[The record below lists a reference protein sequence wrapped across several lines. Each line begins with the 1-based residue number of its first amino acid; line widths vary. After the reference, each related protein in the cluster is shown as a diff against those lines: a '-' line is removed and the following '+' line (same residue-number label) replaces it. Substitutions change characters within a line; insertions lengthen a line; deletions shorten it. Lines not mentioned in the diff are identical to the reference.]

1 MGAGITSLT
10 ILMHARTRLTHGA
23 VVVVFTPALEVTL
36 TRNTRI
42 ALVTCAL
49 LLWALPLSAQQ
60 QEVQRATINGTVTSR
75 DSGDPM
81 PGVQVFL
88 SGTSFGAITQANGR
102 YTIANVPPGTY
113 TVIAQSIGYADGRRE
128 NVRVRAEAPTVLNFE
143 LATTALRLEQ
153 VVVTGTIDPTSGVKV
168 PFTVGKV
175 SADELPVPA
184 AAAVQSLQG
193 KVSGVTVVSG
203 SGQPGDQP
211 DVLLRGF
218 KSIYRNNTPL
228 FVVDGV
234 IVGSTMGDIDAQDI
248 ESVEVVKGAAA
259 ASMYGSRAG
268 AGVINITT
276 KRGRDL
282 AENTTRI
289 TLRSEYG
296 WNDMRMANEHI
307 TRHHHYLVDPV
318 KGWVDAQ
325 GNAVPKERRVVAPDQ
340 IADNPYPG
348 PLYDHLSLYFGNGAY
363 LRNNLSISQ
372 NSLATNFSAS
382 LVHNEDA
389 GVVPGNDGARLLG
402 LRMNLDHR
410 LRSDVLFQ
418 VSSYYSR
425 FQNEQFAGDPFY
437 DLMFMPPDVDLRVRG
452 PDGELII
459 QPDPFTLQE
468 NPLYSVENSDSW
480 AYRSRFMGSG
490 ALKYSPAT
498 WFSIEGNFAYDRS
511 DRNSDSYTPIGY
523 RTGINSTSTGSVS
536 RSHNRTVA
544 WNGGV
549 QASFLHTIG
558 DLTLRARTQYL
569 LENEQNDSRSASGS
583 TLSVVGVPSVD
594 VGTTK
599 SAGSSFNEVRS
610 AGLFLI
616 GGADYAGKYV
626 IDGLVR
632 RDGSSLFGPENRWHT
647 YYRGSAAWLMSDEE
661 WFPIDALSLFKL
673 RYSIGTAGG
682 RPNFG
687 DRFETWSVSS
697 SGVPSKGTLGN
708 KFLAPERNT
717 EQEAGLEMALHNR
730 YSLTLVHARSTVK
743 DQLISVPLP
752 ALYGYSTQWQNGG
765 TVESRTYEAE
775 FEAVIANTRDFTWK
789 AGVVADRTRSW
800 ISALN
805 RACFRDSGLYYCPG
819 VDFRTFYGYRFL
831 ESKEELPMGSADEW
845 DVNDDGYLVPVGAG
859 NTFRDGLAKSLWNT
873 RVNIGGRDYDWGLP
887 VLQTDSTGG
896 LATVEIGDGNPK
908 VNLGFN
914 TNLHWKGFHAYGLV
928 QAKVGG
934 QVYNN
939 TRQWG
944 YRDKTHAAYD
954 QSEKPD
960 DLKKPVN
967 YYLRLYYTNSV
978 TSEFVENGGYVKLRE
993 LAVNYTFNR
1002 SQIERWTRGLGIES
1016 LSIGVVGRNLMTF
1029 TDYYGFDPEVGD
1041 ATNPYDGF
1049 DYPNFR
1055 NFTLNFNVS
1064 F

>member
-1 MGAGITSLT
+1 M
-10 ILMHARTRLTHGA
+10 
-23 VVVVFTPALEVTL
+23 

-42 ALVTCAL
+42 TLVACAL
-49 LLWALPLSAQQ
+49 ALWAVPLAAQQ
-60 QEVQRATINGTVTSR
+60 QETQRATINGTVTSR
-75 DSGDPM
+75 DSGEPM
-81 PGVQVFL
+81 AGVQVFL

-102 YTIANVPPGTY
+102 YVIANVPPGTY

-128 NVRVRAEAPTVLNFE
+128 NVRANTAEPAVVNFE
-143 LATTALRLEQ
+143 MATTALRLEQ

-184 AAAVQSLQG
+184 IAPVQSLQG
-193 KVSGVTVVSG
+193 KISGVTVVRG

-218 KSIYRNNTPL
+218 HSIYRNNSPL

-289 TLRSEYG
+289 TMRSEYG
-296 WNDMRMANEHI
+296 WNDIRIANDHI

-318 KGWVDAQ
+318 LGWVDAD
-325 GNAVPKERRVVAPDQ
+325 GNAVPKEDRVVAPDQ

-348 PLYDHLSLYFGNGAY
+348 PLYDHLGLYFGNGAY
-363 LRNNLSISQ
+363 LRNNLTISQ

-382 LVHNEDA
+382 FTHNEDA
-389 GVVPGNDGARLLG
+389 GIVPGNDGARLLG
-402 LRMNLDHR
+402 LRVNLDHR

-425 FQNEQFAGDPFY
+425 FQNEEFAGDPFY
-437 DLMFMPPDVDLRVRG
+437 DLMFMPPDVDLRER
-452 PDGELII
+452 DAEGELII
-459 QPDPFTLQE
+459 QPDPFVLQA
-468 NPLYSVENSDSW
+468 NPLYSVENSDTWS
-480 AYRSRFMGSG
+480 YRSRFMGSA

-498 WFSIEGNFAYDRS
+498 WFSLEGNFAYDRS

-523 RTGINSTSTGSVS
+523 KTGINSVSTGSVG

-544 WNGGV
+544 WNGGIN
-549 QASFLHTIG
+549 ASFLHTLG

-569 LENEQNDSRSASGS
+569 LENEQGDSRSANSS
-583 TLSVVGVPSVD
+583 TLSVVGVPRVN
-594 VGTTK
+594 VGTNQ
-599 SAGSSFNEVRS
+599 SASSSFQEERS
-610 AGLFLI
+610 MGLYLI
-616 GGADYAGKYV
+616 AGADYAGRYV

-647 YYRGSAAWLMSDEE
+647 YYRGSAAWLMNEEE
-661 WFPIDALSLFKL
+661 WFPVDALSLFKL

-682 RPNFG
+682 RPSFG
-687 DRFETWSVSS
+687 DRFETWSVSG

-717 EQEAGLEMALHNR
+717 EQEMGLEMALNNR
-730 YSLTLVHARSTVK
+730 YSLSLVHARTTVK

-752 ALYGYSTQWQNGG
+752 ALYGYSSQWQNGG

-775 FEAVIANTRDFTWK
+775 FEAVLMNSRDVTWK
-789 AGVVADRTRSW
+789 AGIVADRTRSW
-800 ISALN
+800 ISELN
-805 RACFRDSGLYYCPG
+805 RACFRDTGLYYCPG
-819 VDFRTFYGYRFL
+819 VDFRTFYGYQFL
-831 ESKEELPMGSADEW
+831 RGEHDVLSGSREEW

-859 NTFRDGLAKSLWNT
+859 NSFRDGVAKNLWNT
-873 RVNIGGRDYDWGLP
+873 TLDIGGKQYRWGIP
-887 VLQTDSTGG
+887 VLLTDSTGSI
-896 LATVEIGDGNPK
+896 ATVEIGDGNPK
-908 VNLGFN
+908 ANLGFN
-914 TNLHWKGFHAYGLV
+914 SSLQWKGLHLYGLV
-928 QAKVGG
+928 NAKVGG
-934 QVYNN
+934 DIYNN

-960 DLKKPVN
+960 ELKKPVN
-967 YYLRLYYTNSV
+967 YYLELYKTNNV
-978 TSEFVENGGYVKLRE
+978 TSEFVEEGSYVKLRE
-993 LAVNYTFNR
+993 LALNYTFNR
-1002 SQIERWTRGLGIES
+1002 DQIQRWLGGLGMES
-1016 LSIGVVGRNLMTF
+1016 VSVGVVGRNLLTF
-1029 TDYYGFDPEVGD
+1029 TNYYGFDPEVGS
-1041 ATNPYDGF
+1041 TSNPYDGF
-1049 DYPNFR
+1049 GYPNFR
-1055 NFTLNFNVS
+1055 NYTLNFNVS